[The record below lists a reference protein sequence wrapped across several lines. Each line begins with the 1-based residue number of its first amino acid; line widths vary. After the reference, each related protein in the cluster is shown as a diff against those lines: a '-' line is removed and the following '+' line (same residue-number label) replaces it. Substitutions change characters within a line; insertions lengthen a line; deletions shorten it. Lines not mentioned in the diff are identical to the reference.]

1 MPVIVVGDEKTFAA
15 LRPRLFAGARLSQSA
30 SKDAAEAIAAANPHV
45 NLDRLEP
52 GTVLTVPDDV
62 PKLSMGARLSFDQ
75 PTRSAVAGLAA
86 GGKSTLDAIAA
97 SAKELDKQSIADRK
111 NLAKTLDAEEL
122 ATAARRDK
130 TLRAA
135 LAAATE
141 AMTQQEADENDR
153 AAALES
159 ARKAWSS
166 ELDTLAKLLPQTD
179 V

>member
-1 MPVIVVGDEKTFAA
+1 VRHCV
-15 LRPRLFAGARLSQSA
+15 
-30 SKDAAEAIAAANPHV
+30 
-45 NLDRLEP
+45 
-52 GTVLTVPDDV
+52 
-62 PKLSMGARLSFDQ
+62 
-75 PTRSAVAGLAA
+75 RSLLAA
-86 GGKSTLDAIAA
+86 VFVTAYAGSEAIAA